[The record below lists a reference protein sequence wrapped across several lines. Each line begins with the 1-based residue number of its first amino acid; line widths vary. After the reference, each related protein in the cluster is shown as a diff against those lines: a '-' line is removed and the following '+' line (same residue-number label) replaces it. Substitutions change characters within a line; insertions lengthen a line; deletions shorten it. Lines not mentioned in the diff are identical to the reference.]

1 MKIIVIIY
9 QWKEIFRCDHKIYIL
24 CIYILCIHRF
34 LKYIYIYYVYNIY
47 IPFILFIIPV
57 GFCGYGGQ
65 EVSQSADLPGVSQR
79 TRKAHGVVIQ
89 PACLRRGRETMIK
102 SLSLKAQRSG
112 APMSKGRK
120 RWMSQLNQRK
130 WICPST
136 FLFCSIPQWIRWC
149 LSALER
155 GIFTHS
161 TDSNANVF
169 QRYFTDILRNNV
181 YQLSGQKKHPK
192 SRQ

>member
-1 MKIIVIIY
+1 MYI
-9 QWKEIFRCDHKIYIL
+9 IYIL
-24 CIYILCIHRF
+24 
-34 LKYIYIYYVYNIY
+34 IYIYSIY
-47 IPFILFIIPV
+47 FIYHTSWFLWLWRPGSLTICWSARRKPEN
-57 GFCGYGGQ
+57 Q
-65 EVSQSADLPGVSQR
+65 ESRWCSYSACMPEKG
-79 TRKAHGVVIQ
+79 K
-89 PACLRRGRETMIK
+89 RETVIK

-130 WICPST
+130 WICPSST
-136 FLFCSIPQWIRWC
+136 LLFCSIPQWIRWC

-169 QRYFTDILRNNV
+169 QRYFINIPRNNV

-192 SRQ
+192 SRQWGHMEWDLFPRRDDRYS